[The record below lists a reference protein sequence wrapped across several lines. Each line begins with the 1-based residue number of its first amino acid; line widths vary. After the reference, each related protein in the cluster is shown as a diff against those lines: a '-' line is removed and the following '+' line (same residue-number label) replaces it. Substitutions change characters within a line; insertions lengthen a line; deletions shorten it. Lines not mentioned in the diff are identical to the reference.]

1 MSEENLWVWLRDEVL
16 PLGQY
21 SRIESPDTAAGF
33 PDVDGL
39 IQVLGKP
46 FAFKFE
52 LKFSHSPHAE
62 IPLTDD
68 NGVRK
73 SQRKWIRD
81 ATRYTPY
88 IWVVIEI
95 GEVVLFIPGLFV
107 DEINGATE
115 DFLTRRADLLLPRHD
130 ANYSAKQLQQFFEK
144 EMEVP
149 EP

>member
-1 MSEENLWVWLRDEVL
+1 MSENNLWAWLRDEVL

-39 IQVLGKP
+39 TRINGKP

-52 LKFSHSPHAE
+52 LKFSHCPHSDK
-62 IPLTDD
+62 PFNDD
-68 NGVRK
+68 TGVRK

-81 ATRYTPY
+81 ATHYSRY
-88 IWVVIEI
+88 IWVVAEV
-95 GEVVLFIPGLFV
+95 GEHVYLIPGHFV

-115 DFLTRRADLLLPRHD
+115 RTIADMADLVLPRHD
-130 ANYSAKQLQQFFEK
+130 AKYAAKHLHTFFELV
-144 EMEVP
+144 ML
-149 EP
+149 